1 MTKPPKVDFRKL
13 LEPRNRGIL
22 LDIVVFVVNLVLMTI
37 LTRLS
42 RNLVDE
48 AERDNLAKAA
58 VGLFFAGLFFL
69 QPLGPVF
76 KRWSFHQQHKFD
88 TDSPAGCLLAG
99 LMFFYLI
106 MMLLISSTATIIL
119 TEVFFEPGSPE
130 FEVGPILILGGLA
143 WSIVNVV
150 LIYRYF
156 VRPKKPPRSRFLT
169 TPAAAILGDIFMFI
183 NVICLQVLW
192 NSLTAATSFWSQ
204 LTSTPLGR
212 PGSFTDILGRFIVIG
227 TLALLVYF
235 PGRIFYLVEDRR
247 RKIIWLTM
255 LLANLP
261 LLLRAV
267 FAPPT

>member
-1 MTKPPKVDFRKL
+1 MQKPPKVDFRKL

-22 LDIVVFVVNLVLMTI
+22 LDLVVFAVNLILMGI

-48 AERDNLAKAA
+48 AEHDVLAKAA
-58 VGLFFAGLFFL
+58 VGVYFAGLFFL

-76 KRWSFHQQHKFD
+76 KRWSFHQQHYKFD
-88 TDSPAGCLLAG
+88 SDSLLSCLLLG

-119 TEVFFEPGSPE
+119 TEVLFEQGSPASE
-130 FEVGPILILGGLA
+130 IGPVLILGGLA

-156 VRPKKPPRSRFLT
+156 LKPKQPRWKFLT
-169 TPAAAILGDIFMFI
+169 TPAAAMLGDIFMFI

-192 NSLTAATSFWSQ
+192 NCLTTATSFWSN

-247 RKIIWLTM
+247 RKITWFTM
-255 LLANLP
+255 VLANLP

>member
-1 MTKPPKVDFRKL
+1 MKKLPKVDFRKL
-13 LEPRNRGIL
+13 FAPRNRGIL
-22 LDIVVFVVNLVLMTI
+22 LDIIVFLVNLILMSV

-42 RNLVDE
+42 IDLADE
-48 AERDNLAKAA
+48 AEHDVTAKAA
-58 VGLFFAGLFFL
+58 VGLYFAGLFFL
-69 QPLGPVF
+69 QPLGPVL

-88 TDSPAGCLLAG
+88 SESLAGCLLMG
-99 LMFFYLI
+99 LMFFYLV

-119 TEVFFEPGSPE
+119 TEVLFEPGSPE
-130 FEVGPILILGGLA
+130 SQIGPVLILGGLG
-143 WSIVNVV
+143 WSMVNVV

-156 VRPKKPPRSRFLT
+156 VRPKKPPRWSFLT
-169 TPAAAILGDIFMFI
+169 TPAAGILGDIFMFTNMI
-183 NVICLQVLW
+183 ALQVLW
-192 NSLTAATSFWSQ
+192 NSLTAATSFWSN

-227 TLALLVYF
+227 SLALLVYF

-261 LLLRAV
+261 LLVRAV
-267 FAPPT
+267 LARPT

>member
-1 MTKPPKVDFRKL
+1 MKNHPNVDFRKL
-13 LEPRNRGIL
+13 FAPRNRGIL
-22 LDIVVFVVNLVLMTI
+22 LDIFVFLVNLILMSL

-42 RNLVDE
+42 MNLVDE
-48 AERDNLAKAA
+48 AETDTLAKAA
-58 VGLFFAGLFFL
+58 VGVYFAGLFCL

-88 TDSPAGCLLAG
+88 TDSVAGCLLSG
-99 LMFFYLI
+99 LMFFYLV

-119 TEVFFEPGSPE
+119 TEVLFEPGSPASQI
-130 FEVGPILILGGLA
+130 GPILVLGGLA

-156 VRPKKPPRSRFLT
+156 VRPKKPPRWSFLT
-169 TPAAAILGDIFMFI
+169 TPAAGILGDIFMFTNMI
-183 NVICLQVLW
+183 ALQVLW
-192 NSLTAATSFWSQ
+192 NSLTAATSFWSN

-235 PGRIFYLVEDRR
+235 PGRIYYLVEDRR

>member
-1 MTKPPKVDFRKL
+1 MKKSPKVDFRKL

-22 LDIVVFVVNLVLMTI
+22 LDIIVFLVNLILMRV

-42 RNLVDE
+42 MNLVDE
-48 AERDNLAKAA
+48 SEYDVLAKAA

-88 TDSPAGCLLAG
+88 TDSLTGCLLLG
-99 LMFFYLI
+99 FMFFYLI
-106 MMLLISSTATIIL
+106 MMLLISSVATIVL
-119 TEVFFEPGSPE
+119 TEVLFERGSPE
-130 FEVGPILILGGLA
+130 SQIGPVLILAGLG

-156 VRPKKPPRSRFLT
+156 LKPKQPRWKFLT

-192 NSLTAATSFWSQ
+192 NSLTSATSFWSN
-204 LTSTPLGR
+204 LTGTPLGR

>member
-1 MTKPPKVDFRKL
+1 MKKPPKVDFRKL
-13 LEPRNRGIL
+13 LAPRNRGIL
-22 LDIVVFVVNLVLMTI
+22 LDIVVFFVNLILMNI

-42 RNLVDE
+42 RDLVDLSE
-48 AERDNLAKAA
+48 HDVLAKAA
-58 VGLFFAGLFFL
+58 IGVYFAGLFFL

-88 TDSPAGCLLAG
+88 SESLTGCLLLG

-106 MMLLISSTATIIL
+106 MMLLISSAAIIIL
-119 TEVFFEPGSPE
+119 TEVLFEQGSPE
-130 FEVGPILILGGLA
+130 SQIGPVLILVGLA

-156 VRPKKPPRSRFLT
+156 VRPKKPPRWSFLT
-169 TPAAAILGDIFMFI
+169 TPVAAILGDIFMFVNMI
-183 NVICLQVLW
+183 SLQVLW
-192 NSLTAATSFWSQ
+192 NSLTAATSFWSN

-235 PGRIFYLVEDRR
+235 PGRMYYLVEDRR

>member
-1 MTKPPKVDFRKL
+1 M
-13 LEPRNRGIL
+13 G
-22 LDIVVFVVNLVLMTI
+22 
-37 LTRLS
+37 
-42 RNLVDE
+42 LVDE
-48 AERDNLAKAA
+48 AETDILAKAA
-58 VGLFFAGLFFL
+58 IGVYFAGLFFL
-69 QPLGPVF
+69 QPLGPVL
-76 KRWSFHQQHKFD
+76 KRWSFHQQHKFE
-88 TDSPAGCLLAG
+88 SESVAGCMLLG

-106 MMLLISSTATIIL
+106 MMLLISSAATIIL
-119 TEVFFEPGSPE
+119 SEVLFEPGSPGSQI
-130 FEVGPILILGGLA
+130 GPVLILGGLA

-156 VRPKKPPRSRFLT
+156 VRPKKPPRWNFLT
-169 TPAAAILGDIFMFI
+169 TPAAAILGDIFMFV
-183 NVICLQVLW
+183 NVIALQVLW
-192 NSLTAATSFWSQ
+192 NSLTAATSFWSN
-204 LTSTPLGR
+204 LTGTPLGR

>member
-1 MTKPPKVDFRKL
+1 MKKPPKVDFRKL
-13 LEPRNRGIL
+13 FAPRNRGIL
-22 LDIVVFVVNLVLMTI
+22 LDITVFFVNIILMSI

-42 RNLVDE
+42 MNLVDE
-48 AERDNLAKAA
+48 AEHDVLAKAA
-58 VGLFFAGLFFL
+58 VGIYFAGLFFL
-69 QPLGPVF
+69 QPLGPVL

-88 TDSPAGCLLAG
+88 SDSVAGCLLMG

-119 TEVFFEPGSPE
+119 SEVFFEPGSTGSE
-130 FEVGPILILGGLA
+130 LGSLLILGGLA

-156 VRPKKPPRSRFLT
+156 VRQKKPPRWKFLT
-169 TPAAAILGDIFMFI
+169 TPASAILGDIFMFI
-183 NVICLQVLW
+183 NVISLQVLW
-192 NSLTAATSFWSQ
+192 NSLTSATSFWSN
-204 LTSTPLGR
+204 LTGTPLGK

-267 FAPPT
+267 LAPPT